1 MTVEFEITIK
11 VRVEYEGSRGDALL
25 SAMELGGDMADVI
38 GDEFGIDEGDI
49 LGVEIQEV
57 K

>member
-1 MTVEFEITIK
+1 MSVEFEITIK

-38 GDEFGIDEGDI
+38 RDELGINVDM

>member
-1 MTVEFEITIK
+1 MSVEFEITIK
-11 VRVEYEGSRGDALL
+11 VRVKVDGSGGDALL
-25 SAMELGGDMADVI
+25 SAIDLGGDMADVI
-38 GDEFGIDEGDI
+38 GDELGINVDM